1 MVKHTVATILVLLCF
16 TQFFSESPAQQPIRI
31 SGLFF
36 GDYFFMAISH
46 NEDLESENAF
56 WIRRIYLRLDKDL
69 DE

>member
-1 MVKHTVATILVLLCF
+1 
-16 TQFFSESPAQQPIRI
+16 
-31 SGLFF
+31 
-36 GDYFFMAISH
+36 MAISH